1 MDIKNVT
8 ETISMIE
15 EQNFDIRTITI
26 GISLLDCIDPD
37 INKACDKIYTKITT
51 KAKNL
56 VQVGNEISAELG
68 IPIVNKR
75 VSVTPISII
84 GAATDASDYTMIA
97 KTLDKAA
104 IEVGIDFIGGFS
116 ALVQKGYQTGD
127 KILIDS
133 IPQAL
138 AQTTKVC
145 ASDEV
150 SLDNRVLKP
159 EQTLRYV
166 LLNKPAGYVC
176 SMADEQGRQ
185 TAASLLQPFFKER
198 LYNVGRLDMFS
209 SGLIIFTN
217 DGQFAKKLQHPSSL
231 IEKEYIVKTSVPFP
245 RELAQ
250 RFEKGIRID
259 GVFYKCRCAQP
270 LSARSMRIVL
280 VEGKNREIR
289 RVFDFFETGIRSLER
304 VRIGSICIDGL
315 ACGAFRELTDA
326 ELHLFEENY
335 GYSD

>member
-1 MDIKNVT
+1 MNDSNLPA
-8 ETISMIE
+8 EP
-15 EQNFDIRTITI
+15 IR
-26 GISLLDCIDPD
+26 L
-37 INKACDKIYTKITT
+37 
-51 KAKNL
+51 
-56 VQVGNEISAELG
+56 QVYLA
-68 IPIVNKR
+68 R
-75 VSVTPISII
+75 C
-84 GAATDASDYTMIA
+84 GAANRRTAETFISSGRVKVNGVIVD
-97 KTLDKAA
+97 TL
-104 IEVGIDFIGGFS
+104 G
-116 ALVQKGYQTGD
+116 
-127 KILIDS
+127 
-133 IPQAL
+133 
-138 AQTTKVC
+138 TKVC

-150 SLDNRVLKP
+150 TLDNRVLKP

-270 LSARSMRIVL
+270 LSAHSMRIVL

-304 VRIGSICIDGL
+304 VRIGNIRIDGL
-315 ACGAFRELTDA
+315 ACGTFRELTDA
-326 ELHLFEENY
+326 ELHLFEEKY